1 MPFFSPVIDNP
12 PVEVTLAATG
22 SPCDSHPQQQ
32 RERERERERER
43 ATRALLHGD
52 CFRGNSRVLRLVDD
66 TFVDCRAVVS
76 VAAAAAAAAAA
87 AVGVERRDSQWV
99 SVSFVSTEGS
109 LHSLVSMTCRFVLT
123 CQKTVVCVLSAFPMF
138 VPSLSW

>member
-1 MPFFSPVIDNP
+1 MDGQKVPFFSPVIDNP

-32 RERERERERER
+32 RERERER

-52 CFRGNSRVLRLVDD
+52 CFRGNSRVLRFVDE
-66 TFVDCRAVVS
+66 TFVDRRAVVF

-87 AVGVERRDSQWV
+87 AVGVGGG
-99 SVSFVSTEGS
+99 T
-109 LHSLVSMTCRFVLT
+109 HSGCRY
-123 CQKTVVCVLSAFPMF
+123 
-138 VPSLSW
+138 PS